1 MTQTQ
6 PELLELAKQGNAKAI
21 ASLMNQKL
29 QPEGISAK
37 ASRKNDCLKVVLE
50 ADDVPN
56 QQNLVA
62 FVIAEMICLEV
73 KSITKV
79 KVYGLQQR
87 TFDFAWC
94 QEFDRGEQVES
105 TPASAQSTTAN
116 TQPSSQV
123 GVSRKRVS
131 ESEFKA
137 ALEQCSITARKAY
150 DRTLEHTKQAKV
162 ILQELNNNLSN
173 STSQLLND
181 KDAKRFEFAGVLT
194 KIVSELEQL
203 STEKIKALVSSLD
216 TNRKHLEDFTIAL
229 FGRTKA
235 GKSTIREALTRGDG
249 GTIGKG
255 AQRTT
260 RDVREYRWQ
269 GLRLLD
275 TPGIE
280 AYQGE
285 EDTAQANEVIKQSDM
300 ILFLASDDSVQP
312 GEFGAMAQLQQI
324 NKYFAVILNVKD
336 NIEKTQRLIR
346 FIKRPEKVFDQQRL
360 SEHQNHITTYVKE
373 HLGIANVDI
382 VCIHALAAFLSTKPE
397 YTEDS
402 QKLWELSQVEELYYL
417 IAYEIHNN
425 GQKLRVS
432 TFFDSAINFI
442 GNIESNF
449 FGYQR
454 SLEANIK
461 FIHENKLE
469 LKDLIN
475 EWEQESN
482 LKIENECRELYSA
495 IKQRIPYFVDNY
507 ARKDEAN
514 KEWKKMFNPE
524 KIQTRMEAVIKEIVE
539 NLQEIVKE
547 FDKQYQ
553 YDVKSIQINLD
564 SFGFDDFKE
573 SEFGRFLRW
582 AGVAAGAVAAAA
594 FVAANWWNPGGWIVA
609 AGWVTT
615 GVGLLTG
622 VAAEQQNTQEKRE
635 FQKQCEELKVNLTR
649 KVDRKEQENIDAYKK
664 GLYENITLKAQNEIL
679 GQLATYINGLFK
691 ITEGVAKSASEM
703 KNLKLLIEKEL
714 SDWN

>member
-1 MTQTQ
+1 MSQT
-6 PELLELAKQGNAKAI
+6 PPNLLELAKQGDAKAI

-29 QPEGISAK
+29 QPDGISAK
-37 ASRKNDCLKVVLE
+37 ASQKNDCLKVVLE
-50 ADDVPN
+50 AAKVPN
-56 QQNLVA
+56 QQALVA
-62 FVIAEMICLEV
+62 FVLAEMIGLEV
-73 KSITKV
+73 KSIRTV
-79 KVYGLQQR
+79 KVYGLQQN
-87 TFDFAWC
+87 TFDFAWH
-94 QEFDRGEQVES
+94 QEFELEEQVES
-105 TPASAQSTTAN
+105 PSASANSTGAN
-116 TQPSSQV
+116 TQASSQV

-131 ESEFKA
+131 ESEFKES
-137 ALEQCSITARKAY
+137 LEQCSLTAQKAY
-150 DRTLEHTKQAKV
+150 TRTVEYTKQTES
-162 ILQELNNNLSN
+162 ILQKLSHNLSVT
-173 STSQLLND
+173 TSQLLNN
-181 KDAKRFEFAGVLT
+181 KDSERFEFAGVLRE
-194 KIVSELEQL
+194 IVSELKQL
-203 STEKIKALVSSLD
+203 STEEIEALVSSLD
-216 TNRKHLEDFTIAL
+216 TKRKHLEDFTIAL

-235 GKSTIREALTRGDG
+235 GKSTIREALTHGDG

-285 EDTAQANEVIKQSDM
+285 EDTAQANEVIDQSDM

-312 GEFGAMAQLQQI
+312 GEFKAMGQLQQI
-324 NKYFAVILNVKD
+324 NKYFAVILNIKD
-336 NIEKTQRLIR
+336 NIEKKQRLIR

-382 VCIHALAAFLSTKPE
+382 VCVHALAAFLSTKPE

-402 QKLWELSQVEELYYL
+402 QKLLELSQVEELYYL

-432 TFFDSAINFI
+432 TFFDSAIKPI
-442 GNIESNF
+442 SDIESKF
-449 FGYQR
+449 FGYQC
-454 SLEANIK
+454 SLKARIK
-461 FIHENKLE
+461 FIHEKKLE
-469 LKDLIN
+469 LKSLIN
-475 EWEQESN
+475 GWEQESN

-495 IKQRIPYFVDNY
+495 IKQRIPDFVDNY
-507 ARKDEAN
+507 AGKDEAN

-524 KIQTRMEAVIKEIVE
+524 KNQTRMEAVIKEIVE
-539 NLQEIVKE
+539 NLQETVKE

-564 SFGFDDFKE
+564 SFGFDNFKE
-573 SEFGRFLRW
+573 SEFGRFLRR
-582 AGVAAGAVAAAA
+582 AGVVAGAVAAAA

-609 AGWVTT
+609 AGWVAT

-664 GLYENITLKAQNEIL
+664 WLYENITLKTQNEIQ
-679 GQLATYINGLFK
+679 GQLATYINGLSR
-691 ITEGVAKSASEM
+691 IIEDVAKSASEI
-703 KNLKLLIEKEL
+703 KNLKLLVEKEL

>member
-1 MTQTQ
+1 
-6 PELLELAKQGNAKAI
+6 
-21 ASLMNQKL
+21 
-29 QPEGISAK
+29 
-37 ASRKNDCLKVVLE
+37 
-50 ADDVPN
+50 
-56 QQNLVA
+56 
-62 FVIAEMICLEV
+62 
-73 KSITKV
+73 
-79 KVYGLQQR
+79 
-87 TFDFAWC
+87 
-94 QEFDRGEQVES
+94 
-105 TPASAQSTTAN
+105 
-116 TQPSSQV
+116 
-123 GVSRKRVS
+123 
-131 ESEFKA
+131 
-137 ALEQCSITARKAY
+137 
-150 DRTLEHTKQAKV
+150 
-162 ILQELNNNLSN
+162 LNN
-173 STSQLLND
+173 
-181 KDAKRFEFAGVLT
+181 KDSERFEFAGVLRE
-194 KIVSELEQL
+194 IVSELKQL
-203 STEKIKALVSSLD
+203 STEEIEALVSSLD
-216 TNRKHLEDFTIAL
+216 TKRKHLEDFTIAL

-285 EDTAQANEVIKQSDM
+285 EDTAQANEVIDQSDM
-300 ILFLASDDSVQP
+300 ILFVATDESVQP
-312 GEFGAMAQLQQI
+312 GEFAAMAQLQQI

-336 NIEKTQRLIR
+336 NIEKPQRLRR
-346 FIKRPEKVFDQQRL
+346 FIKKPEKVFDQQRL

-382 VCIHALAAFLSTKPE
+382 VCIHALAAFLSTKSE

-432 TFFDSAINFI
+432 TFFDSAIQFI
-442 GNIESNF
+442 GNIESKF

-454 SLEANIK
+454 SLEAKIK

-507 ARKDEAN
+507 AGKDEAN

-524 KIQTRMEAVIKEIVE
+524 KNQTRMEAVIKEIVE

-609 AGWVTT
+609 AGWVAT
-615 GVGLLTG
+615 GLSVVTG
-622 VAAEQQNTQEKRE
+622 VAAEQKNTQEKRD
-635 FQKQCEELKVNLTR
+635 FPQQCEELKVNLVQ
-649 KVDRKEQENIDAYKK
+649 KVDKKEQENIDAYKK
-664 GLYENITLKAQNEIL
+664 GLQENITLKAQNEIL
-679 GQLATYINGLFK
+679 GKLGTYSNSLFR
-691 ITEGVAKSASEM
+691 ITEAVAKSASEM

>member
-1 MTQTQ
+1 MTQT
-6 PELLELAKQGNAKAI
+6 PPNLLELAKQGNAKAI

-50 ADDVPN
+50 ADDISN

-62 FVIAEMICLEV
+62 FVLAEMICLEV

-116 TQPSSQV
+116 SQPSSQV
-123 GVSRKRVS
+123 GVSRQRVS
-131 ESEFKA
+131 ESKFKE
-137 ALEQCSITARKAY
+137 ALEQCSLTARKAY
-150 DRTLEHTKQAKV
+150 TKTVEYTKQTES
-162 ILQELNNNLSN
+162 ILQKLSHNLSA

-181 KDAKRFEFAGVLT
+181 KDAERFEFAGVLRE
-194 KIVSELEQL
+194 IVSELKQL
-203 STEKIKALVSSLD
+203 STEDIEALVSSLD

-235 GKSTIREALTRGDG
+235 GKSTIREALTRGNG
-249 GTIGKG
+249 STIGKG

-285 EDTAQANEVIKQSDM
+285 EDTAQANEVINQSDI

-312 GEFGAMAQLQQI
+312 GEFSAMAQLQQI

-382 VCIHALAAFLSTKPE
+382 VCIHALAAFLSTQSE
-397 YTEDS
+397 YMEHS
-402 QKLWELSQVEELYYL
+402 QKLWELSEVEELYCL
-417 IAYEIHNN
+417 IAYDIQNN
-425 GQKLRVS
+425 GKKRRIS
-432 TFFDSAINFI
+432 TFFDGAINFI
-442 GNIESNF
+442 SNIESKLLT
-449 FGYQR
+449 YQH
-454 SLEANIK
+454 LLAAQVK
-461 FIHENKLE
+461 FMYEKRIEIENTF
-469 LKDLIN
+469 N
-475 EWEQESN
+475 EFTQNSNLRIEQECTN
-482 LKIENECRELYSA
+482 LYSV
-495 IKQRIPYFVDNY
+495 INQWIPYFVDNY
-507 ARKDEAN
+507 AGKEEA
-514 KEWKKMFNPE
+514 
-524 KIQTRMEAVIKEIVE
+524 QTVWNRRVNQKNIETTMRGVIDEIVIDLQE
-539 NLQEIVKE
+539 NLKE
-547 FDKQYQ
+547 FDRQYY
-553 YDVKSIQINLD
+553 YDVKGIKINLD
-564 SFGFDDFKE
+564 GLDIDNIHQGQ
-573 SEFGRFLRW
+573 FGRFIRR
-582 AGVAAGAVAAAA
+582 ASVVASVIGAT
-594 FVAANWWNPGGWIVA
+594 NWWNPVGWI
-609 AGWVTT
+609 AG
-615 GVGLLTG
+615 GVGF
-622 VAAEQQNTQEKRE
+622 VANLAGDWISEQEKKE
-635 FQKQCEELKVNLTR
+635 FQRKREDLKASLFKTIE
-649 KVDRKEQENIDAYKK
+649 KKEQETIKFYKQW
-664 GLYENITLKAQNEIL
+664 LHENLAVKFRQQTLDQSYSYIKCLSRILEALTKSHSEIQTLKR
-679 GQLATYINGLFK
+679 K
-691 ITEGVAKSASEM
+691 IKQDMST
-703 KNLKLLIEKEL
+703 
-714 SDWN
+714 WN

>member
-1 MTQTQ
+1 MAQTQ
-6 PELLELAKQGNAKAI
+6 PNLTELAKQGNAKAI

-62 FVIAEMICLEV
+62 FVLAQMICLEV
-73 KSITKV
+73 RSITKV

-131 ESEFKA
+131 ESEFKE
-137 ALEQCSITARKAY
+137 ALEQCSLTARKAHT
-150 DRTLEHTKQAKV
+150 RTVEHTKQAEV
-162 ILQELNNNLSN
+162 ILQGLNNNLSVT
-173 STSQLLND
+173 TSQLLNN
-181 KDAKRFEFAGVLT
+181 KDAERFDFVGVLRE
-194 KIVSELEQL
+194 IVSELKQL
-203 STEKIKALVSSLD
+203 STEEIEALVSSLN
-216 TNRKHLEDFTIAL
+216 TKRKHVEDFTIAL
-229 FGRTKA
+229 FGKTKA
-235 GKSTIREALTRGDG
+235 GKSTIREALTRGNG

-285 EDTAQANEVIKQSDM
+285 EDTEQANKVIDQSDM

-360 SEHQNHITTYVKE
+360 SEHQSHIITYVKG

-417 IAYEIHNN
+417 IAYEIQNN
-425 GQKLRVS
+425 GQKRRVS
-432 TFFDSAINFI
+432 TFFDGAIKFI
-442 GNIESNF
+442 GNIESKLL
-449 FGYQR
+449 GYQR
-454 SLEANIK
+454 LLEAQVK
-461 FIHENKLE
+461 FIHEKRIE
-469 LKDLIN
+469 LDKSID
-475 EWEQESN
+475 EWNQDSN
-482 LKIENECRELYSA
+482 LKIEKECRELYSA
-495 IKQRIPYFVDNY
+495 IKQRIPNFVDNY
-507 ARKDEAN
+507 AGKDEADR
-514 KEWKKMFNPE
+514 EWKKIFDSK
-524 KIQTRMEAVIKEIVE
+524 KIQTKMEAVIKEIVLD
-539 NLQEIVKE
+539 LQETIKE
-547 FDKQYQ
+547 FDRQYQ

-564 SFGFDDFKE
+564 SFGFDDFRE
-573 SEFGRFLRW
+573 SEFGRFLRR
-582 AGVAAGAVAAAA
+582 AGVVAGAVAAAA

-609 AGWVTT
+609 AGWAAT

-622 VAAEQQNTQEKRE
+622 VAAEQKNAQEKRE

-649 KVDRKEQENIDAYKK
+649 KVDKKEQETIDAYKK
-664 GLYENITLKAQNEIL
+664 WLHENIALKAQNEIR
-679 GQLATYINGLFK
+679 GQVATYINGLAG
-691 ITEGVAKSASEM
+691 IAESAAKSASEV
-703 KNLKLLIEKEL
+703 KKLKLLVEKEL